1 MVVLWNRT
9 HVPVV
14 IMGMTGIPVGVHQD
28 RLIATA
34 PGYQAPLLDRIDI
47 HIEVPA
53 LKVEEITGEIKNSA
67 ENSATMRERVMAAH
81 ERQVERYSE
90 EHFNFNSQLKGKKL
104 KKYCLLDDES
114 VFLMKD
120 AIDRLGLSARA
131 YDRILRLS
139 RTIAD
144 MEGSEYIKSHHV
156 AEAIQ
161 YRSLD
166 RKVY

>member
-1 MVVLWNRT
+1 MHACPCGYYGDDRHICRCTPRQINRYRSR
-9 HVPVV
+9 VS
-14 IMGMTGIPVGVHQD
+14 G
-28 RLIATA
+28 
-34 PGYQAPLLDRIDI
+34 PLLDRIDI

-53 LKVEEITGEIKNSA
+53 LKVEEITGEIQNGA

-90 EHFNFNSQLKGKKL
+90 EPFNFNSQLKGKKL

-131 YDRILRLS
+131 YD
-139 RTIAD
+139 
-144 MEGSEYIKSHHV
+144 
-156 AEAIQ
+156 
-161 YRSLD
+161 
-166 RKVY
+166 

>member
-1 MVVLWNRT
+1 MEPHACPCGYYGDDRHTCRCTPGQINRYRSR
-9 HVPVV
+9 VS
-14 IMGMTGIPVGVHQD
+14 G
-28 RLIATA
+28 
-34 PGYQAPLLDRIDI
+34 PLLDRIDI